1 MPGPSLENHLKQV
14 AQHSQTQPLE
24 TMKSGVW
31 CTRNHS
37 FHHSNFPATCL
48 EKWSQGSLIWDT
60 LATQIGKRL
69 SKQTSKKTLKT
80 VCQKT
85 QILYEKVIVS
95 FGSGGPF
102 FQVFRTRIPLG
113 HQSPQK

>member
-1 MPGPSLENHLKQV
+1 MPGPSLKNHLKKV

-24 TMKSGVW
+24 TTKSGVW
-31 CTRNHS
+31 CKRNHS

-69 SKQTSKKTLKT
+69 SKQTSKKSLKT

-85 QILYEKVIVS
+85 QILCENVILS

-102 FQVFRTRIPLG
+102 FQVFRTRILLG